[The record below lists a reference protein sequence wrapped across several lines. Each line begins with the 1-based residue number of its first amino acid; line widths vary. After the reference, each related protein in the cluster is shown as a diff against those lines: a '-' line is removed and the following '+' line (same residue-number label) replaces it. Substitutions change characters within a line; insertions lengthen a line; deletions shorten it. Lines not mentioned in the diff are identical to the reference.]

1 MCLKLP
7 EKMIKRINVRLA
19 LLFSFLFTVSFLFLF
34 GITYFLLSTSL
45 KREDHNV
52 LRLKLLSLGA
62 EYRIGGFERLLREI
76 QLEKVFGERAISMVR
91 VADRKN
97 NTLYLLT
104 PAYWQS
110 SDIESLIQKTDS
122 SLKDSF
128 RFQISGNKDILEIA
142 SLRLPDDNQLHVGM
156 SIRSRE
162 KTLQRFI
169 GIVVPVMALVILVSF
184 LGGMLFSNRMLEPIR
199 SLTSTV
205 QAIVDTGRIRA
216 RIPARRTGDELDRLV
231 TLFNKML
238 EKIELLVTGMKGA
251 LDTVA
256 HDLRT
261 PMTRLRGIAE
271 RALQAV
277 HKDEVC
283 GEALAS
289 CMEESE
295 LILTMLNTFM
305 DISEA
310 ETGVLKLNIQKVN
323 IVRVVAD
330 IAELY
335 RYVAEEKNIGLT
347 IGVRGGES
355 ISRSREHREGSS
367 ISEIDD
373 QSGSSLLPEI
383 TVSVDLQR
391 MRQVVANLVD
401 NALKYTPR
409 GGSVKIT
416 TGTSENRVCITVEDN
431 GIGIRQDEI
440 QRIWERLY
448 RGDEGRSV
456 QGLGLGL
463 SLVKAVVQ
471 AHGGSIE
478 LDSTPGR
485 GSKFT
490 IFIPLEGETHQS

>member
-1 MCLKLP
+1 MCSKLP

-34 GITYFLLSTSL
+34 GITYFLLSSSL
-45 KREDHNV
+45 KREDHNA
-52 LRLKLLSLGA
+52 LSLKLLSLGA
-62 EYRIGGFERLLREI
+62 EYRIGGIERLLREV
-76 QLEKVFGERAISMVR
+76 QLEKIFGERAISMVR

-104 PAYWQS
+104 PAYWTVY
-110 SDIESLIQKTDS
+110 DIESLTQKTDS
-122 SLKDSF
+122 SIKDLF

-142 SLRLPDDNQLHVGM
+142 SLRLPDDNRLQVGM
-156 SIRSRE
+156 SIKSRE

-169 GIVVPVMALVILVSF
+169 GISLPIMALVILASF
-184 LGGMLFSNRMLEPIR
+184 SGGMLFSNRMLEPIR

-205 QAIVDTGRIRA
+205 QAIIDTGRIRA
-216 RIPARRTGDELDRLV
+216 RIPARHTGDELDKLV

-277 HKDEVC
+277 QKDKVC

-295 LILTMLNTFM
+295 RILTMLNTFM

-310 ETGVLKLNIQKVN
+310 ETGVLKLNIQEVN
-323 IVRVVAD
+323 IVRVVEE

-335 RYVAEEKNIGLT
+335 RYVAEEKNISLST
-347 IGVRGGES
+347 EVRMGES
-355 ISRSREHREGSS
+355 IYWSRELGEGSP
-367 ISEIDD
+367 ILEIDD
-373 QSGSSLLPEI
+373 QSGSDLLPEI

-391 MRQVVANLVD
+391 MRQVVANLLD

-409 GGSVKIT
+409 GGSVKIA
-416 TGTSENRVCITVEDN
+416 TGIFENRVYITVEDN
-431 GIGIRQDEI
+431 GIGIREDEI
-440 QRIWERLY
+440 QHIWERLY
-448 RGDEGRSV
+448 RGYESRSV

-471 AHGGSIE
+471 AHGGNIE
-478 LDSTPGR
+478 LESLHGR

-490 IFIPLEGETHQS
+490 IFISPESKTHQP